1 MNTIHSNL
9 FPHSHTEYEI
19 IQETSKKEH
28 LTNWYH
34 SVYICMYVYT
44 HCIYCCVYTHTY
56 IYVYTYVYTYTQ
68 TYTHRVYSLN

>member
-28 LTNWYH
+28 LISIILCIYACTYIH
-34 SVYICMYVYT
+34 TLHYICAYT
-44 HCIYCCVYTHTY
+44 V
-56 IYVYTYVYTYTQ
+56 V
-68 TYTHRVYSLN
+68 